1 MNDEEDVDKED
12 IDKEDIMEYYSTI
25 KKNKMM
31 PLVAKQME
39 LEVIRSEESQKE
51 KNIYHMILLI

>member
-12 IDKEDIMEYYSTI
+12 IDKEDIMEYYWII

-31 PLVAKQME
+31 PLVAK
-39 LEVIRSEESQKE
+39 
-51 KNIYHMILLI
+51 

>member
-12 IDKEDIMEYYSTI
+12 IDKEDIMDYYWTI

-31 PLVAKQME
+31 PLVAK
-39 LEVIRSEESQKE
+39 
-51 KNIYHMILLI
+51 